1 MTPAERLVIGVGVLG
16 VFVIAVFSVPAVW
29 GLWVRVAKT
38 TRYGPIRLEDSSE
51 PAHTAYI
58 DEDGE
63 ATEYS
68 IAEFG
73 KSEKWQKWS
82 LVLLSFAGFGV
93 SLAQAVVAT
102 CIPEQEKRHFIAPSW
117 VQMAGWVSFQLQL

>member
-1 MTPAERLVIGVGVLG
+1 MTPAERLVIGIGALG
-16 VFVIAVFSVPAVW
+16 VFVIAVCSVPAVW

-38 TRYGPIRLEDSSE
+38 SRYGPIRLEDSSE
-51 PAHTAYI
+51 PAPTAYI

-68 IAEFG
+68 VAEFE
-73 KSEKWQKWS
+73 KSEKWQKWGV
-82 LVLLSFAGFGV
+82 LLLSFTGFGV

-102 CIPEQEKRHFIAPSW
+102 CVREQEKRHFIAPSW
-117 VQMAGWVSFQLQL
+117 VQMVGWVSF